1 MSLKNKV
8 AVVTGGGS
16 GIGRACAIQLARDG
30 ASVAVWDLNAPSAAE
45 TVRSIQSAGG
55 KAAAYV
61 GDAANAGVISQTL
74 ASIRSELG
82 PVLILINNA
91 GISHFKGF
99 LEVTQEDLEKVFRIN
114 VIGPYLLTQAAVPD
128 MLAANW
134 GRIIFI
140 SSSSA
145 QTGTS
150 LQPHYS
156 SSKGAI
162 ISLTRSVAQAFA
174 DKGVTVNNVSPGF
187 IDTPMMRGAP
197 LDISVIAQ
205 TSPMKRAGLPEELA
219 AACAFLASEQA
230 SYITGQTLGVNGG
243 RVPS

>member
-16 GIGRACAIQLARDG
+16 GIGRACSIQLARDG
-30 ASVAVWDLNAPSAAE
+30 ASVAVWDLNAKNAAG
-45 TVRSIQSAGG
+45 TVRLIESDGG

-61 GDAANAGVISQTL
+61 GDAADLSVISQTL
-74 ASIRSELG
+74 ALIRSELG
-82 PVLILINNA
+82 RVLILVNNA
-91 GISHFKGF
+91 GISQFKSF
-99 LEVTQEDLEKVFRIN
+99 LEVTREDLDNIFRIN
-114 VIGPYLLTQAAVPD
+114 VIGPFLLTQAAVPD
-128 MLAANW
+128 MLAAGW
-134 GRIIFI
+134 GRIVFI

-162 ISLTRSVAQAFA
+162 ISLSRSVAQAFA
-174 DKGVTVNNVSPGF
+174 DQGITANNISPGF
-187 IDTPMMRGAP
+187 IDTPMMRDAP
-197 LDISVIAQ
+197 VDVNVIAQ

-219 AACAFLASEQA
+219 AACSFLASEQA
-230 SYITGQTLGVNGG
+230 SYVSGQTLGVNGG

>member
-1 MSLKNKV
+1 MSLENKV

-30 ASVAVWDLNAPSAAE
+30 ASVAVWDLNAENAE
-45 TVRSIQSAGG
+45 ATVQSIRAAGG
-55 KAAAYV
+55 MATAYA
-61 GDAANAGVISQTL
+61 GDAADPSVIDPIL
-74 ASIRSELG
+74 AAIRGHLG
-82 PVLILINNA
+82 PVQILINNA
-91 GISHFKGF
+91 GISHFKAF
-99 LEVTQEDLEKVFRIN
+99 LDVTRDDLEKVFRIN

-128 MLAANW
+128 MLAAGW

-162 ISLTRSVAQAFA
+162 ISLSRSVAQAFA
-174 DKGVTVNNVSPGF
+174 DKNITVNNIAPGF
-187 IDTPMMRGAP
+187 IDTPMMRDAP
-197 LDISVIAQ
+197 LDINVIAQ
-205 TSPMKRAGLPEELA
+205 SSPMKRAGLPEELA
-219 AACAFLASEQA
+219 AACSFLASEQA
-230 SYITGQTLGVNGG
+230 SYVNGQTLGVNGG

>member
-1 MSLKNKV
+1 MSLKDKV

-16 GIGRACAIQLARDG
+16 GIGRACSIQLARDG
-30 ASVAVWDLNAPSAAE
+30 ASIAVWDLNAENAAE
-45 TVRSIQSAGG
+45 TVRTIRSEGG
-55 KAAAYV
+55 KAAAFV
-61 GDAANAGVISQTL
+61 GDAADP
-74 ASIRSELG
+74 ASIKKILAAIRAELG
-82 PVLILINNA
+82 PVLILVNNA
-91 GISHFKGF
+91 GISHFKTF
-99 LEVTQEDLEKVFRIN
+99 LEVTQEDLEKIYRIN
-114 VIGPYLLTQAAVPD
+114 VIGPFLLTQAAVPD
-128 MLAANW
+128 MLAAKW

-145 QTGTS
+145 QTGTH

-174 DKGVTVNNVSPGF
+174 AHGITTNNISPGF
-187 IDTPMMRGAP
+187 IDTPMMRAAP
-197 LDISVIAQ
+197 VDSDLIAQ

-219 AACAFLASEQA
+219 AACSFLASEQA
-230 SYITGQTLGVNGG
+230 SYVTAQTLGVNGG